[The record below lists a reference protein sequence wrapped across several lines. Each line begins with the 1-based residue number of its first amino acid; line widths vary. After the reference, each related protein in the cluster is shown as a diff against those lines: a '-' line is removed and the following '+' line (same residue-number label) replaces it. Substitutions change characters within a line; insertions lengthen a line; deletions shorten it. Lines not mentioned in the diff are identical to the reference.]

1 MTIYDTRNRPLKDL
15 RLSVTDRCNFR
26 CSYCMP
32 HDEYEWTP
40 KNEILS
46 YEEMARLAKIFVS
59 LGVERIRLTGGEP
72 LVRQDLEE
80 LVHMLRAIDTVQDLS
95 LTTNGALLTLE
106 RARRLKRAGLD
117 RVNVSLDSLQP
128 ERFSTMTRRGDLSAT
143 LKGIEAAKSAGLD
156 PVKINAVIVRGVNED
171 EIDDLFE
178 FARRE
183 GLQLRFIEYMD
194 VGHAHGWSLERT
206 FTQREIL
213 QRLSAHGPF
222 RKQGRVEGRAPARNF
237 MPTSEGEDG
246 SFGVIASVSDPFCAS
261 CSRARLTADGK
272 LVSCLFAHD
281 STDLRKLLRSG
292 TDDDQLKAV
301 IEKTWLRRSDRYSE
315 ERLEAILSDRGYNP
329 GDRNKLEMI
338 RLGG

>member
-178 FARRE
+178 FFFFIGFNIFQSWIKSIIWIE
-183 GLQLRFIEYMD
+183 LLQ
-194 VGHAHGWSLERT
+194 
-206 FTQREIL
+206 
-213 QRLSAHGPF
+213 
-222 RKQGRVEGRAPARNF
+222 
-237 MPTSEGEDG
+237 SEG
-246 SFGVIASVSDPFCAS
+246 FCSVYFSS
-261 CSRARLTADGK
+261 Y
-272 LVSCLFAHD
+272 
-281 STDLRKLLRSG
+281 
-292 TDDDQLKAV
+292 
-301 IEKTWLRRSDRYSE
+301 INY
-315 ERLEAILSDRGYNP
+315 IL
-329 GDRNKLEMI
+329 
-338 RLGG
+338 